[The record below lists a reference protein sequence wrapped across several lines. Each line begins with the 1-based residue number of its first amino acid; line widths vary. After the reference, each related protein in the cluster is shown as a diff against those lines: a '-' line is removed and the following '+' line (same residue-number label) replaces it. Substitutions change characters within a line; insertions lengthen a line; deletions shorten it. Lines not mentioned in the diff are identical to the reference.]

1 MSRAKRRSEI
11 LAPALFPFMAVLL
24 CLIGALVL
32 ILALTVTN
40 SHASARREAELALL
54 EAKEK
59 VNLAQTVSEELQS
72 QREEMKKLVEARR
85 RQLQDIEDHIKRLH
99 EELESL
105 QHRWKVLEEKKD
117 SSETAI
123 EQKKMEAS
131 KLQSEIDAKKRELAE
146 EIEKQKKKK
155 PAFAILPYSGKN
167 GTTRRPI
174 YIECTSRGLIL
185 QPEGISIAN
194 RDLIPPGPGNP
205 LSTALRMMRQAYSNA
220 DAAYG
225 ISQSPYPLLLVRPDG
240 IESYARAREAMSD
253 WDDQFGYELIDRD
266 MELSFPPGVPG
277 LKESVTEAVAAAK
290 QRQAALLAANP
301 RLIRQYELSQPSWE
315 EESSM
320 SSSSLDPK
328 FGSSGVGSQGL
339 NPGTNSGNWS
349 MVRPVEGAFA
359 GNGVAPGT
367 SSMMNGSQLASETGE
382 PLQDSASTRNP
393 RSATAA
399 DSATNGLS
407 SGAVGDANALGNDAG
422 LSDGNQGF
430 ESAGSNTNRD
440 SALSGRGPLGN
451 AATGSETP
459 GGNLGGG
466 SSQSTHSNSASGSGS
481 SGGAGA
487 ISGASATPAVD
498 PENPPNVPNISMNI
512 QSSENARHVRPE
524 GDLKPIAVGAG
535 RNWAQAKVE
544 GKASPVR
551 RNIQI
556 VAINTKWFIRSDN
569 DPNKLFDTI
578 IILDQKPQQIS
589 EELAR
594 AIRARV
600 ESWGTPG
607 PGMYWVPLVVIEA
620 ASDAGTSVA
629 RLEKLLEGSG
639 VDLTVVPL
647 RISK

>member
-85 RQLQDIEDHIKRLH
+85 RQLQDIEDHINRLQ

-105 QHRWKVLEEKKD
+105 QHRWKALEEKKD

-123 EQKKMEAS
+123 EQKKREAS
-131 KLQSEIDAKKRELAE
+131 KLQSEIDAKKRELVE

-174 YIECTSRGLIL
+174 YIECTSQGLVL

-205 LSTALRMMRQAYSNA
+205 LSTALRMMRQVYSNA
-220 DAAYG
+220 DAKYG

-240 IESYARAREAMSD
+240 IEAYARAREAMSD

-277 LKESVTEAVAAAK
+277 MKESVAEAVAAAK

-301 RLIRQYELSQPSWE
+301 RLVRQYELAQPSWE

-328 FGSSGVGSQGL
+328 FGSSGAGSQGP
-339 NPGTNSGNWS
+339 NPGTNSGSWS
-349 MVRPVEGAFA
+349 MVRPIEGTFA
-359 GNGVAPGT
+359 GNGMAPGT
-367 SSMMNGSQLASETGE
+367 PNMVNGSQLPSNAFES
-382 PLQDSASTRNP
+382 PQDSVSTRNP
-393 RSATAA
+393 RSVTLA
-399 DSATNGLS
+399 DSATNGFS
-407 SGAVGDANALGNDAG
+407 SATVDDANAGGKEAG
-422 LSDGNQGF
+422 LADGKQEF
-430 ESAGSNTNRD
+430 ESGGSSANRD
-440 SALSGRGPLGN
+440 SGRTGRGPPGN

-459 GGNLGGG
+459 AGNLGGG
-466 SSQSTHSNSASGSGS
+466 SNQSANSNLASG
-481 SGGAGA
+481 GGAGA
-487 ISGASATPAVD
+487 ISGASATPTVD
-498 PENPPNVPNISMNI
+498 PENPPNVPNISMNL
-512 QSSENARHVRPE
+512 QSSENTRHVRPE

-556 VAINTKWFIRSDN
+556 VAINSKWFIRSDN
-569 DPNKLFDTI
+569 DPSKLFDTI

-589 EELAR
+589 EELAK

-647 RISK
+647 RIPK